1 MVDKLVS
8 VLSCCEDLD
17 ADENVLLVHRW
28 SQPVGYASAYDL
40 QKRIWAQRVA
50 GNSPDTLLIFEHTP
64 TFTAGKSGKMENL
77 LIPIE
82 ALSKRGISLFFI
94 DRGGDFTYHGP
105 GQLVAYPI
113 LDLNIHGKDVQK
125 YIHNLEEVIIR
136 TLADF
141 SIIAG
146 RDEQHVGVWVGN
158 QKIAAIGV
166 SIRRWV
172 TMHGLAINVNN
183 NLEHFSLI
191 NPCGI
196 LDKGVTSM
204 ARVLSAEIPVKEV
217 CTRLINHFGRIF
229 NIPVKLDSTNS
240 ARWKL

>member
-8 VLSCCEDLD
+8 VLPCYEDSVM
-17 ADENVLLVHRW
+17 AEKVLLVRQW
-28 SQPVGYASAYDL
+28 PKPIGYARAFDL

-82 ALSKRGISLFFI
+82 ELSKRGISLFFI
-94 DRGGDFTYHGP
+94 ERGGDFTYHGP

-113 LDLNIHGKDVQK
+113 FDLSVHGKDIQR
-125 YIHNLEEVIIR
+125 YIHNLEEVVIR

-141 SIIAG
+141 SIAAG

-172 TMHGLAINVNN
+172 TMHGLALNVNT

-196 LDKGVTSM
+196 VNRGVTSM
-204 ARVLSAEIPVKEV
+204 ARVLSAEIPMNEV
-217 CTRLINHFGRIF
+217 CTSLINHFGRVF
-229 NIPVKLDSTNS
+229 NMPVKLDSTNS
-240 ARWKL
+240 VRWKL

>member
-1 MVDKLVS
+1 MGERLTVVPSFCGNTALAEKVIH
-8 VLSCCEDLD
+8 VC
-17 ADENVLLVHRW
+17 RW
-28 SQPVGYASAYDL
+28 PDPVAYAKAYDL

-113 LDLNIHGKDVQK
+113 LDLNIHGKDVHK

-183 NLEHFSLI
+183 NMENFSLI

-196 LDKGVTSM
+196 LDKGITSM
-204 ARVLSAEIPVKEV
+204 ARVLSEEIPMKEV
-217 CTRLINHFGRIF
+217 CARLINHFGRVF
-229 NIPVKLDSTNS
+229 NIPVKLDSNNS
-240 ARWKL
+240 VRWKL

>member
-8 VLSCCEDLD
+8 VLSCREYS
-17 ADENVLLVHRW
+17 AVDEKVLLVHRW
-28 SQPVGYASAYDL
+28 SKPVEYASAYSI
-40 QKRIWAQRVA
+40 QKKIWAQRIT
-50 GNSPDTLLIFEHTP
+50 GEMPDTLLILEHTP

-77 LIPIE
+77 LTPIE

-113 LDLNIHGKDVQK
+113 LDLNIHGKDVHK
-125 YIHNLEEVIIR
+125 YIHNLEEVVIR

-141 SIIAG
+141 SIVAG

-172 TMHGLAINVNN
+172 TMHGLALNVNT

-196 LDKGVTSM
+196 VNRGVTSM
-204 ARVLSAEIPVKEV
+204 ARVLSAEIPMNEV
-217 CTRLINHFGRIF
+217 CTSLINHFGRVF
-229 NIPVKLDSTNS
+229 NIPVKLDSNNS
-240 ARWKL
+240 VRWKL

>member
-8 VLSCCEDLD
+8 VLPCCEDPVI
-17 ADENVLLVHRW
+17 EEKVLLVHRW
-28 SQPVGYASAYDL
+28 SKPIGYARAYDL
-40 QKRIWAQRVA
+40 QKRIWAQRVS
-50 GNSPDTLLIFEHTP
+50 GKIPDTLLISEHTP

-77 LIPIE
+77 LIPIDE
-82 ALSKRGISLFFI
+82 LSKRGISLFFI
-94 DRGGDFTYHGP
+94 ERGGDFTYHGP
-105 GQLVAYPI
+105 GQLVVYPI
-113 LDLNIHGKDVQK
+113 FDLGGHGKDIQR
-125 YIHNLEEVIIR
+125 YIHNLEEVVIR

-204 ARVLSAEIPVKEV
+204 ARVLSAEIPMKEV
-217 CTRLINHFGRIF
+217 CARLINHFGRVF
-229 NIPVKLDSTNS
+229 NIPVKLDSNNS
-240 ARWKL
+240 MRWKL

>member
-1 MVDKLVS
+1 MGDTLTLIRSGCRNSITAEK
-8 VLSCCEDLD
+8 VLS
-17 ADENVLLVHRW
+17 VYRW
-28 SQPVGYASAYDL
+28 DQPVDYAQAYSL
-40 QKRIWAQRVA
+40 QKYLRAQRIA
-50 GNSPDTLLIFEHTP
+50 GIIPDTLLIFEHTP

-113 LDLNIHGKDVQK
+113 LDLNIHGKDVPG

-141 SIIAG
+141 SIAAG
-146 RDEQHVGVWVGN
+146 RDEQHIGVWVGN

-172 TMHGLAINVNN
+172 TMHGLALNVNTD
-183 NLEHFSLI
+183 LEHFSLI

-204 ARVLSAEIPVKEV
+204 ARMLSAEIPMKEV
-217 CTRLINHFGRIF
+217 CSRLIIHFGQVF

-240 ARWKL
+240 VRWKL

>member
-8 VLSCCEDLD
+8 VLPCREDSA
-17 ADENVLLVHRW
+17 ADEKVLLVHRW
-28 SQPVGYASAYDL
+28 SKPVEYIKIYDL
-40 QKRIWAQRVA
+40 QKEIWEQRVA
-50 GNSPDTLLIFEHTP
+50 GNRLDTLLICEHIP
-64 TFTAGKSGKMENL
+64 TLTAGKSAKIENL
-77 LIPIE
+77 LVPVSE
-82 ALSKRGISLFFI
+82 LSRRGVSLFFI

-113 LDLNIHGKDVQK
+113 LNLNIHGKDVPG
-125 YIHNLEEVIIR
+125 YIHNLEEVVIR

-141 SIIAG
+141 SIKAG
-146 RDEQHVGVWVGN
+146 RDDEHVGVWVNN

-172 TMHGLAINVNN
+172 TMHGLALNVNTDM
-183 NLEHFSLI
+183 EYFSLI

-204 ARVLSAEIPVKEV
+204 ARILSSQVSMEEV
-217 CTRLINHFGRIF
+217 SSCLINHFGQVF
-229 NIPVKLDSTNS
+229 NIAVKLDPTGLM
-240 ARWKL
+240 R